1 MGCFASLCVSGN
13 NDVPFQVAQAGGE
26 PPGEL
31 ARRYRTLKLDLFF
44 VLLTG
49 EEGTPTGDALAP
61 DISVPDT
68 EGGGY
73 SNMVPVLF
81 SRRLVPA
88 IICQRRVELV
98 ILLKTPPGLR
108 ILSH

>member
-49 EEGTPTGDALAP
+49 EEATPTGDALAP

-68 EGGGY
+68 EGGLQQYG
-73 SNMVPVLF
+73 PCPF
-81 SRRLVPA
+81 FRRLVPA
-88 IICQRRVELV
+88 IICQRRAELV